1 MLFRSIMTK
10 LLKRTAMAG
19 ELSVDNIS
27 QTVVLNGWIAKRRN
41 LGGLIFCDLR
51 DRSGIVQIVF
61 NEDVP
66 KEIFELADSLRSE
79 YVVGIRG
86 EVRRRE
92 SPNKELATGEIEIL
106 VYDLAV
112 YSQADTPPIYIKD
125 EDNADDNLR
134 LKYRYLDLRKPSMQ
148 EALYFRNRVTGL
160 AREYFFKEGFVEV
173 ETPMLIKPTPEGARD
188 YLVPSRVNK
197 GSFYA
202 LPQ

>member
-1 MLFRSIMTK
+1 MIK

-134 LKYRYLDLRKPSMQ
+134 LK
-148 EALYFRNRVTGL
+148 
-160 AREYFFKEGFVEV
+160 
-173 ETPMLIKPTPEGARD
+173 
-188 YLVPSRVNK
+188 
-197 GSFYA
+197 
-202 LPQ
+202 